1 MSPIPVSHVCH
12 PCILFRTDLT
22 CTGISRLNPKASARV
37 SRYELSH
44 NFGRQTLGSC
54 HLVREGVKNI
64 FKESVDKVEFST
76 RHLVSWRLL
85 ELARLF
91 FVPVSVCVWASLAPL
106 SENCFLSNKI
116 PKGSY
121 NQTIFS
127 NAVHV
132 NFNTLIE
139 RQ

>member
-1 MSPIPVSHVCH
+1 M
-12 PCILFRTDLT
+12 
-22 CTGISRLNPKASARV
+22 

-64 FKESVDKVEFST
+64 FEESVDKVEFST
-76 RHLVSWRLL
+76 RHLVSWRIL

-91 FVPVSVCVWASLAPL
+91 FVPVSVCVSASLAPL

-127 NAVHV
+127 NTVHV

>member
-12 PCILFRTDLT
+12 PCILFRTDLR
-22 CTGISRLNPKASARV
+22 CTGISGLNPKASARA

-76 RHLVSWRLL
+76 RHLVSWRIL

-91 FVPVSVCVWASLAPL
+91 FVPVSVCVGL
-106 SENCFLSNKI
+106 F
-116 PKGSY
+116 GS
-121 NQTIFS
+121 TIGKLLPFQQNS
-127 NAVHV
+127 QRILQPNYI
-132 NFNTLIE
+132 F
-139 RQ
+139 QCSSC